1 MRTPVVLAVLALA
14 SSLSAQSLRLNLTG
28 GYVFRDR
35 FPLYTTQGAVEA
47 TIVEAPVFGGGLEYL
62 ARENYGL
69 ELYYVGMPTEGRL
82 RALGLRYAERVH
94 VAYIMGGAVRYGVI
108 GGRARAFGGASLG
121 VASFDGETVH
131 RAYAA
136 WGLRGGAELAAADR
150 VGIRVGA
157 QLHSPIEAVGGGLYI
172 GTGGSGGGVQTYST
186 IYQFGFFAALCVR
199 LTSPPAAAGQ

>member
-1 MRTPVVLAVLALA
+1 MRAVCVIALVLSQGLAH
-14 SSLSAQSLRLNLTG
+14 AQSVRANLIG

-69 ELYYVGMPTEGRL
+69 ELYYAGMPTEGSL
-82 RALGLRYAERVH
+82 RALGFRYAERVH
-94 VAYIMGGAVRYGVI
+94 VAYVMGGAVRYGDI

-121 VASFDGETVH
+121 IASFDGETVH

-136 WGLRGGAELAAADR
+136 WGLRGGVELAAADR

-186 IYQFGFFAALCVR
+186 IYQFGFFAGLCLR
-199 LTSPPAAAGQ
+199 LTSSAAATGG